1 MAKAVLVMDMPSVCG
16 CCKMYKGN
24 YQTGGDCICLITG
37 DKVELNTKTD
47 SCHLRKLP
55 EYKSTVGKESEND
68 KLLMNMGWNAC
79 LDEIESEI

>member
-37 DKVELNTKTD
+37 DKVELNTKPD
-47 SCHLRKLP
+47 SCPLRKLP
-55 EYKSTVGKESEND
+55 ERETEMTDAVRQITAHMRMSGKNLIR
-68 KLLMNMGWNAC
+68 KFTGNA
-79 LDEIESEI
+79 